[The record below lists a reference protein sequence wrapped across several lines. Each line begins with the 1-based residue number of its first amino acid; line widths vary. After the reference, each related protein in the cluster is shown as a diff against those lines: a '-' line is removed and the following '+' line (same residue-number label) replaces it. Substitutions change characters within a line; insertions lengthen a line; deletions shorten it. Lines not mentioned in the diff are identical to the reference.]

1 MKFLVMTTIKSQP
14 PPDML
19 PALHQASQQWA
30 AEARKSGKLDALY
43 SISGQSGG
51 MAIVNVDSLEEL
63 DDRIQAYPLTPYS
76 ETQTIPLGDIDHALS
91 TWGEQLK
98 RWGIIK

>member
-1 MKFLVMTTIKSQP
+1 
-14 PPDML
+14 
-19 PALHQASQQWA
+19 
-30 AEARKSGKLDALY
+30 
-43 SISGQSGG
+43 

-63 DDRIQAYPLTPYS
+63 DDRIQEYPLTPYS